1 MFFCE
6 ICHKKADIHHI
17 VHRHEGGFD
26 IEINYKYLCEE
37 HHRGKNGPHHCL
49 EIDLKYKLKMQ
60 QKLYILLTKK
70 FYNFREIGQVL
81 NAPFNTV
88 KRLTK
93 NIKLYKEGYKKED
106 IILRLMGNVYYT
118 EEMIDN
124 IKLEHLI
131 KNIY

>member
-26 IEINYKYLCEE
+26 IEINYKFLCDE
-37 HHRGKNGPHHCL
+37 HHRGKNGPHQCL
-49 EIDLKYKLKMQ
+49 ETDLKYKLKMQ
-60 QKLYILLTKK
+60 QRLYSLLNKK
-70 FYNFREIGQVL
+70 FYNFREIGQTL

-93 NIKLYKEGYKKED
+93 NIKLYKEGYRKED
-106 IILRLMGNVYYT
+106 IIFRLMGNVYYT
-118 EEMIDN
+118 EEMIDDAKLDRLIRN
-124 IKLEHLI
+124 I
-131 KNIY
+131 